1 MKVLLIIALFLLGS
15 FIVWDISTRKY
26 INPYKLHFFIGKK
39 GSGKSTVL
47 TKIALQ
53 SMKKGK
59 TVFSTEPIP
68 GTYVLNPEDIGFY
81 EFPPGSVILIDE
93 VSLVWPNRDWKKLKN
108 EVVEWFRLQ
117 RHRKLTVYL
126 FSQTF
131 DADIKIRDQSDSLWL
146 VSKKA
151 RVFSMARRIEK
162 NITIRQGTAEAP
174 STLAEDYQFV
184 PLLQA
189 NAFKLTYIPKW
200 SKYFDSF
207 VTPALNTKEFVL
219 RDGSLLSSG
228 QSWGKIILDIIKPEV
243 FDEDEPEDDDV
254 KVYEPVE
261 VSPALLRFLNEDEK
275 EEL

>member
-1 MKVLLIIALFLLGS
+1 MVILLYIALFLAVS
-15 FIVWDISTRKY
+15 FVSWDLSTRKY
-26 INPYKLHFFIGKK
+26 LNPYKLHFFIGKK

-68 GTYVLNPEDIGFY
+68 GTYVLKPEDIGFY
-81 EFPPGSVILIDE
+81 EFPPNSVILIDE

-117 RHRKLTVYL
+117 RHRRLTVYL

-146 VSKKA
+146 VTKKA
-151 RVFSMARRIEK
+151 RVFSFARRIEK

-174 STLAEDYQFV
+174 STLAEDYRFV

-207 VTPALNTKEFVL
+207 ITPELDVKEFEL
-219 RDGSLLSSG
+219 RSGSLVSG
-228 QSWGKIILDIIKPEV
+228 ETWGKIIWDIIKPEV
-243 FDEDEPEDDDV
+243 FPADEDEDV
-254 KVYEPVE
+254 QIYDIP
-261 VSPALLRFLNEDEK
+261 SPALIEFLNK
-275 EEL
+275 EEEL

>member
-1 MKVLLIIALFLLGS
+1 MKVLLIIALFLAGS
-15 FIVWDISTRKY
+15 FVVWELSTRKY

-47 TKIALQ
+47 TKIAIQ
-53 SMKKGK
+53 AMKKGK

-68 GTYVLNPEDIGFY
+68 GTYILRPEDIGFY
-81 EFPPGSVILIDE
+81 EFPKGSIILIDE
-93 VSLVWPNRDWKKLKN
+93 VSLVWPNRDWKKLKG

-146 VSKKA
+146 VTKKA
-151 RVFSMARRIEK
+151 RVFSFARRIEK

-174 STLAEDYQFV
+174 STLAEDYAFV
-184 PLLQA
+184 PLLQR

-207 VTPALNTKEFVL
+207 VTPELSVKEFEL
-219 RDGSLLSSG
+219 REGSLFSG
-228 QSWGKIILDIIKPEV
+228 QSWGKIILDIVKPEV
-243 FDEDEPEDDDV
+243 FPADEDEETDDT
-254 KVYEPVE
+254 KVYELPE
-261 VSPALLRFLNEDEK
+261 PDPALLRFINK